1 MLTLC
6 LEATLHSFLSNM
18 PQAVSVRKADRFVSP
33 ATVVPEATSASWA
46 PASTGRGRPLSCTP
60 RRSENLPRAPG
71 VPLAAFPKPLHP
83 IGVGRRTPGGNAAS
97 AIRGGSR
104 VVCRRRR
111 RSWTSSPGGQVPE
124 WSLCPC
130 LRVGSRARVRFG
142 SFSRFPVVQA
152 KVRTHLRRF
161 PKVIS
166 RVFSLSQVLTSF
178 LSLSMVAQSVAFDGE
193 GGFFTVSHPPG
204 SCMRVGHWF
213 LGQTSLVTNG
223 RQRYSSFSLGSRC

>member
-1 MLTLC
+1 MRAAPSRRRLRSQFIFRSRV
-6 LEATLHSFLSNM
+6 EATLHSYQSYM

-46 PASTGRGRPLSCTP
+46 PASTGRGRPLSYTP
-60 RRSENLPRAPG
+60 RRSENLPRAPS

-130 LRVGSRARVRFG
+130 LRVGSRTRARFG
-142 SFSRFPVVQA
+142 SVLQ
-152 KVRTHLRRF
+152 
-161 PKVIS
+161 IS
-166 RVFSLSQVLTSF
+166 GRSSQSSHPSAQISEGVLLSF
-178 LSLSMVAQSVAFDGE
+178 LSLSGPHE
-193 GGFFTVSHPPG
+193 
-204 SCMRVGHWF
+204 
-213 LGQTSLVTNG
+213 
-223 RQRYSSFSLGSRC
+223 FSLSLHGGSKRRL